1 MRITADATVLV
12 RFVVADHPDQAAA
25 AAALLERA
33 EAFVLTVPVLCEL
46 TRVLRSV
53 YGIARADIADT
64 VAVLIDAAT
73 AVVRDR
79 AAVEAGIRA
88 LREGDDFADAAIAM
102 LGAGDGATLFAS
114 FDRRALALASRL
126 GLDAAAPE
134 VIFGRGG
141 GR

>member
-88 LREGDDFADAAIAM
+88 LREGDD
-102 LGAGDGATLFAS
+102 ATLFAS
-114 FDRRALALASRL
+114 FDRKALALASQL
-126 GLDAAAPE
+126 GLGAAAPD
-134 VIFGRGG
+134 VIVRHGAARRYGG
-141 GR
+141 G